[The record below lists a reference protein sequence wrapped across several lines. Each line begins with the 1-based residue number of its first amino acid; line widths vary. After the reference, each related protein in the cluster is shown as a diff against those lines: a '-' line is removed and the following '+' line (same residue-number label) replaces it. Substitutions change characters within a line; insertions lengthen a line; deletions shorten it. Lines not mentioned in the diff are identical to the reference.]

1 MECTI
6 WTNISIP
13 TGSLFHSK
21 IRNQRLPRVDH
32 SIEAKKRQRLC
43 WLKSFCE
50 TTIRFK
56 RLQRRADINCKSL
69 QKWNRRDSE
78 KNIMSPDLLSGRE
91 LPYTWYRAEGKNIAC
106 GTQIVYLPAVQLAYS
121 KTKKEINFS
130 NSSLSLA
137 LSFGEKSLN
146 INIFRESRKER
157 ALIPFCVFEMA
168 IWCALRSSRHERQ
181 SLKSRLL
188 RCDNTVISLCPSTKK
203 EKGRAENG
211 TWFFPF
217 FKTGKKTAPS
227 IRGLSLFCADARLC
241 RKNYLSNLSIS
252 FWTRQY
258 MHCSA

>member
-1 MECTI
+1 MQHCFITRANSRVFHFDAGSVACCYLIDGQLLRTMECTI

-21 IRNQRLPRVDH
+21 IRNQRLQRVDH

-106 GTQIVYLPAVQLAYS
+106 GIQIVYLPAVQLAYS

-146 INIFRESRKER
+146 INIFRESRKEEHSYLFVSLKWLYDAR
-157 ALIPFCVFEMA
+157 F
-168 IWCALRSSRHERQ
+168 ALRVTS
-181 SLKSRLL
+181 
-188 RCDNTVISLCPSTKK
+188 D
-203 EKGRAENG
+203 
-211 TWFFPF
+211 
-217 FKTGKKTAPS
+217 
-227 IRGLSLFCADARLC
+227 
-241 RKNYLSNLSIS
+241 NLSKVDCFVAI
-252 FWTRQY
+252 TRLSRSVHPPKKKRGGPRMVRDFFLFLKLEKKLHHQ
-258 MHCSA
+258 